1 MKTNLQAYEFEQER
15 KMKAIVA
22 VDLNWGIGY
31 KGDLLKRIPEDMK
44 FFRQLTI
51 NHVVIM
57 GRGTFDSL
65 PGRKPLKDRVNIVLS
80 STMEKQYNDVI
91 ICHTLDELLQELQK
105 YNSDELYVIG
115 GESIYKLLLPYCSE
129 IYVTKILSAFT
140 ADKFLINLDQE
151 PQWKIVSQSEV
162 LNHDGIEYCFTKY
175 TRQE

>member
-1 MKTNLQAYEFEQER
+1 
-15 KMKAIVA
+15 MKAIVA

-80 STMEKQYNDVI
+80 STLGKENDDVI
-91 ICHTLDELLQELQK
+91 TCRTFDELLQELQK
-105 YNSDELYVIG
+105 YDSDQRYVIG

-129 IYVTKILSAFT
+129 IYVTKILSTFT
-140 ADKFLINLDQE
+140 ADKFIANLDQE
-151 PQWKIVSQSEV
+151 PQWKLVSESEV
-162 LNHDGIEYCFTKY
+162 FNHDGIDYCFTKY
-175 TRQE
+175 IRQQLSDLTLNN